1 MPVYEIEANGKVY
14 EVDAPDP
21 QTAMSALG
29 GFAVPEAPAGRPD
42 RARITEAAPPPAIAN
57 PATTQSRSQQLIEA
71 SMAEP
76 DPVRA
81 KALMDQAS
89 YAAVQDGETP
99 AGIAFNPATG
109 RMEDLSSPISPY
121 TSQGSGAAAQIGAMQ
136 GLSMGGADEAVGGLN
151 AMGAA
156 LGPGTM
162 GQRYAWGNAVADAQ
176 MAQSRQAHPYIM
188 AGSEIAGGAASGIA
202 ATAGIAPATTLAGRF
217 AQAAGIGGASGA
229 VYSGLSTE
237 GGAVER
243 GTAAALGGLIGAGV
257 GAASVPVEI
266 GLRRA
271 GDAVWGLAQNLS
283 GKVKTERV
291 EAALAQALAG
301 SKQAPAQITDD
312 LTRAAQEGQGV
323 YTLAD
328 ALGTAGQRELSGAS
342 RLGGRAKVI
351 ATEAL
356 DQRQAGQGERIG
368 AALADAL
375 GIKDTAAAREA
386 AMRQARG
393 QTAEAAYDAARKG
406 AQAVDVRGALAT
418 IDDRIGP
425 MQGSGISGDGI
436 DAKLAGYRSRLAADN
451 PAAASPRGGAGLA
464 SDGYDATPL
473 SVELSDFD
481 RVLGVKQALQDDIG
495 AAVRAGRN
503 NEAREL
509 GKIVSELD
517 QALEAASDGYRAAN
531 DGFRKA
537 SREIDQIDAGANA
550 TRPGRRAADT
560 VAEYRPL
567 TDAEKQAYRAG
578 YGDRLLGRLENA
590 AEGVN
595 KARPFTSQKSSQELA
610 ALAAEPETLARV
622 LARENTMFD
631 TRRIT
636 LGGSQT
642 ADNLAD
648 MQGVGGLTRKAAN
661 AIRSPLNAVAD
672 AADWVARMSGGQNDA
687 TRAALV
693 EALLS
698 TGDDAAANIARA
710 VARGEKLNSDQALA
724 LRTILYLQG
733 GGVAQAAR

>member
-14 EVDAPDP
+14 EVEAPDP
-21 QTAMSALG
+21 QTAMSALS
-29 GFAVPEAPAGRPD
+29 GFAVPEAQAGRPD
-42 RARITEAAPPPAIAN
+42 RARIAEAAPPPLVAN
-57 PATTQSRSQQLIEA
+57 PASAQSRSQQLIEA

-76 DPVRA
+76 DPARA
-81 KALMDQAS
+81 KVLMDQAS

-136 GLSMGGADEAVGGLN
+136 GLAMGGADEAIGGLN
-151 AMGAA
+151 ALGAIA
-156 LGPGTM
+156 GPGTM
-162 GQRYAWGNAVADAQ
+162 GQRYAWGNSVADAQ
-176 MAQSRQAHPYIM
+176 MAQSRQAHPYIT

-202 ATAGIAPATTLAGRF
+202 ATTGIAPAATLAGKLG
-217 AQAAGIGGASGA
+217 QAVGIGGASGA
-229 VYSGLSTE
+229 VYGGLSAE

-257 GAASVPVEI
+257 GAASVPAEI

-283 GKVKTERV
+283 GKVKPERV

-301 SKQAPAQITDD
+301 SKQAPAQIADD
-312 LTRAAQEGQGV
+312 IARAAQEGQGV

-368 AALADAL
+368 SALADAL
-375 GIKDTAAAREA
+375 GVKDTASAREA

-393 QTAEAAYDAARKG
+393 QTADAAYDAARKG

-425 MQGSGISGDGI
+425 MQGSGIAGDGI
-436 DAKLAGYRSRLAADN
+436 DTKLAGYRSRLAAQ
-451 PAAASPRGGAGLA
+451 PGGAAFPGA
-464 SDGYDATPL
+464 S

-481 RVLGVKQALQDDIG
+481 RVLGVKQAIQDDVG

-537 SREIDQIDAGANA
+537 SREIDQIERGAAAG
-550 TRPGRRAADT
+550 RPGQRAADT
-560 VAEYRPL
+560 VAEYTPL

-631 TRRIT
+631 TRRIA

-648 MQGVGGLTRKAAN
+648 MQGVGSLTRKAAN

-710 VARGEKLNSDQALA
+710 VARGEKLNADQALA